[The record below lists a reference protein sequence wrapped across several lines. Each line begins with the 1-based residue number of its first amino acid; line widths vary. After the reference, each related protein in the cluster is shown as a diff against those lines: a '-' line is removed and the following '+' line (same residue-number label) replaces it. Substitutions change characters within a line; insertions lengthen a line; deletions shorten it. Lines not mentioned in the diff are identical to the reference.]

1 MMGWSLDRP
10 DAIRID
16 TPRDVAMLKEKLSH
30 HMEAAIDT
38 ETTGLNIAQDRVI
51 FWSLSTGD
59 DRYFLEARHLEDFKA
74 VFRDKRRTWIGT
86 HTKYDAHMLANM
98 GLPLAGDLFCTLV
111 MDRLLNPDNQH
122 GLKEVYEREFD
133 EKMAT
138 FGETFYPTGKSG
150 KPYKPK
156 GQSLQQIILDAWDK
170 VPDRVVD
177 YASLDAWGSY
187 RVFRRLRDYLGE
199 ETTWRGESMWDLYLD
214 FEVPFTKVL
223 YSMERRGMQID
234 IPYLESLKPQIEKEM
249 SKVKR
254 KLAKAAG
261 QTINI
266 NSPPQLRGLFFD
278 RLQLKPL
285 RRTPGGEPSTD
296 VASLEIFAKQGCKE
310 AKYVLR
316 YRKLSKIISTY
327 IEGIIA
333 KCVKGRIHGSF
344 NQHVAD
350 TARLSSSE
358 PNLQNIPR
366 PDSDEFKI
374 RQAFTAR
381 SGYKYVASDYD
392 QLEMF
397 LAAHWSNDL
406 GMIATILEG
415 RDLHSGNAAMIWGV
429 PYEDIVAAKEK
440 NPDECSEEEMQ
451 LREYRQFVKV
461 IGFGLLYGKGPN
473 RLASELKIPDKVKK
487 ENPKW
492 AEKRIR
498 AESKRRAIG
507 ITDQFFAGIPG
518 VAEWIETTHRTAA
531 DQKYVETLSGRRRW
545 LHQIMDWKERRAHQ
559 LDAEADARDRH
570 RDPAQ
575 AMCWCDDCR
584 ESRAGERRAVNTII
598 QGSAADITQA
608 AMIKL
613 ERDPELMDV
622 MMVLQVHD
630 EVGHEVPIEIE
641 YEAMARIKEVMEHP
655 GFDLRVPLRC
665 DPHSGANWVEAK

>member
-1 MMGWSLDRP
+1 MGWSLDRP
-10 DAIRID
+10 DPIRVD
-16 TPRDVAMLKEKLSH
+16 TPEDVSRLKEKLAH
-30 HMEAAIDT
+30 HLEVAIDT
-38 ETTGLNIAQDRVI
+38 ETTGLDIARDSVI
-51 FWSLSTGD
+51 FWSLSTGN
-59 DRYFLEARHLEDFKA
+59 DRYFLEARHLEEFRS

-98 GLPLAGDLFCTLV
+98 GLPLAGDFFCTLV

-138 FGETFYPTGKSG
+138 FGETFYPLGKTGK
-150 KPYKPK
+150 PFKPK
-156 GQSLQQIILDAWDK
+156 GQSLQQIILSAWDN

-187 RVFRRLRDYLGE
+187 RVYARLRDYLAD

-234 IPYLESLKPQIEKEM
+234 VPYLDALGPRIDKEM
-249 SKVKR
+249 DKVKR
-254 KLAKAAG
+254 RLTKAAG

-266 NSPPQLRGLFFD
+266 NSPMQLRGLFFD
-278 RLQLKPL
+278 KLGLKPL
-285 RRTPGGEPSTD
+285 RRTPGGDPSTD
-296 VASLEIFAKQGCKE
+296 VATLEVFSKQGCKE
-310 AKYVLR
+310 AEMVLR
-316 YRKLSKIISTY
+316 YRKLAKIKGTY
-327 IEGIIA
+327 VEGI
-333 KCVKGRIHGSF
+333 KSKVVKGRIHGTF

-374 RQAFTAR
+374 RQAFVAKR
-381 SGYKYVASDYD
+381 GYRFATSDYD

-397 LAAHWSNDL
+397 LAAHWSNDR

-429 PYEDIVAAKEK
+429 PYEDIVAAKK
-440 NPDECSEEEMQ
+440 KDPADCSPEEMQ

-473 RLASELKIPDKVKK
+473 RLASELKIPEKVKK
-487 ENPKW
+487 EHPKW
-492 AEKRIR
+492 QEKRIR

-507 ITDQFFAGIPG
+507 ITDQFFEGIPG
-518 VAEWIETTHRTAA
+518 VASWIDETHHTAA
-531 DQKYVETLSGRRRW
+531 DVKYVESLSGRRRW

-559 LDAEADARDRH
+559 LDAEAEAREKH
-570 RDPAQ
+570 RDPAY

-598 QGSAADITQA
+598 QGSAADVTQA
-608 AMIKL
+608 AMIKMH
-613 ERDPELMDV
+613 RDPALGDV

-630 EVGHEVPIEIE
+630 EVGFEIPVEIE
-641 YEAMARIKEVMEHP
+641 EDAMARIKTDMEHP

-665 DPHSGANWVEAK
+665 DPGIGDNWVESK